1 MTSTFCLTVRCCL
14 FVCLFFPT
22 LTINSP
28 STSLALTTGPI
39 VGPEGQ
45 IFTFDGDRPEGRD
58 PADGAVTWRSNASFP
73 FGYLASRV
81 DTNAVGSFGFGGKFH
96 FIDARSGTTI
106 RSLQLPESLGSDM
119 IVVTRFRDVLIVR
132 GWVDGLSGVDANR
145 CVTSWGKN
153 RGMFLKKLTQIH
165 FQK

>member
-1 MTSTFCLTVRCCL
+1 
-14 FVCLFFPT
+14 
-22 LTINSP
+22 
-28 STSLALTTGPI
+28 

-58 PADGAVTWRSNASFP
+58 PADGAVIWRSNASFP
-73 FGYLASRV
+73 LAYLPSRV
-81 DTNAVGSFGFGGKFH
+81 DTFTVGSFGEGGKFH

-132 GWVDGLSGVDANR
+132 GWIDGVAGVDANR
-145 CVTSWGKN
+145 CVTSLGECKKSWGV
-153 RGMFLKKLTQIH
+153 LKKLTQFH